1 MQRNLAPIPPH
12 PISPLFPLLPLN
24 IPLLRPS
31 HLCGITPPPSL
42 AFARRL
48 TFAHSLSPAY
58 HSPLSLAFAR
68 LLSLAFARP
77 SLASLDHHK
86 IRPVL
91 ELAREKR
98 RQRSL
103 ANDGASTPTGRGS
116 RSGSSPK
123 SAGRSRF
130 DDSPPAYLN
139 SSVVKNDIRSD
150 YTKKLSER
158 DQQARASR
166 AQKQRE
172 REEKQQWWRE
182 RKAMQQHNADQDR
195 AWERRVLE
203 DSAAEREKEV
213 SARRASKV
221 QAKQV
226 RDVARRQKLKD
237 QLRRKEEQ
245 TQMDSEQRGRL
256 QEEYEQSKEEGAEWE
271 RQAKSRDKTELRES
285 IYRRQEEK
293 DIYDTYD
300 GGRTSP

>member
-1 MQRNLAPIPPH
+1 MRATKPRPHATLSSPYLSPFPSTYPSSCPHTSAGLHPH
-12 PISPLFPLLPLN
+12 P
-24 IPLLRPS
+24 
-31 HLCGITPPPSL
+31 
-42 AFARRL
+42 
-48 TFAHSLSPAY
+48 HS
-58 HSPLSLAFAR
+58 
-68 LLSLAFARP
+68 LSLAFARP
-77 SLASLDHHK
+77 LTFAHSFSPAYHSPSLAYHSPSFAYHSPSLDHHK

-116 RSGSSPK
+116 RSGLSPK

-158 DQQARASR
+158 DQQVRASR

-203 DSAAEREKEV
+203 DSAAEREKEI

-237 QLRRKEEQ
+237 QLRRTEERA
-245 TQMDSEQRGRL
+245 QMDSEQRRRL
-256 QEEYEQSKEEGAEWE
+256 QEEHEQSKAEGAEWE